1 MPAYFDETTLGSIK
15 KEAEGNEYLR
25 LGNIKKIISAIHSYN
40 ESELGFVL
48 REEEEL
54 DASKIA
60 QGETSDIQKLVQ
72 LILGVVVECENKV
85 QYIQSIMALPPD
97 HQKQL
102 MFLIAEVIQ
111 TIKNSNL
118 QRVDYE

>member
-1 MPAYFDETTLGSIK
+1 MPAYFDEATLGSIK
-15 KEAEGNEYLR
+15 KEAESNEYLR

-40 ESELGFVL
+40 ENELGFVL

-102 MFLIAEVIQ
+102 MFLIAEVI
-111 TIKNSNL
+111 
-118 QRVDYE
+118 